1 MYFVAFLLI
10 MIRLLLCTNCI
21 PIIYVLMTLYINTV
35 IFKSK
40 IFVLLQYNDFIEI
53 RINDGNRI

>member
-1 MYFVAFLLI
+1 MYIVAFLLI